1 MIGNKKLS
9 IILIVL
15 NILACIFVAFPI
27 IYAILGS
34 FMPPPQLS
42 QGMGA
47 NLIPWSFH
55 WKNYTDAFA
64 AVPLFGFIVNSFF
77 ISIAQMIL
85 QLIVGSLAA
94 YAFAMFDFRGKK
106 FAFMVVISTM
116 MIPFQ
121 SIVLANFQTIT
132 ALGLI
137 DTPWAI
143 IVPSIASAFTIFNL
157 RQSFASQPKE
167 LKEAA
172 DIDGC
177 RDFRFL
183 WQITIPI
190 NRPILSSCAIIAFIL
205 SWNDYLWPLLVTNS
219 IERRTLQIG
228 VSMMRNAMISNYGPI
243 LAAGVIAL
251 VPSLTEFIIC
261 QRQLISGL
269 AAGAVK
275 G

>member
-1 MIGNKKLS
+1 MIGKKKLS
-9 IILIVL
+9 AILIVL
-15 NILACIFVAFPI
+15 NLIACLVIAFPI

-34 FMPPPQLS
+34 LMPPVQLS

-47 NLIPWSFH
+47 NLIPNEFYWR
-55 WKNYTDAFA
+55 NYRDAFNK
-64 AVPLFGFIVNSFF
+64 VPLLMFIGNSFF
-77 ISIAQMIL
+77 ISIAIMAL

-94 YAFAMFDFRGKK
+94 YAFAMFDFHGKK
-106 FAFMVVISTM
+106 IAFMLVISTM

-132 ALGLI
+132 SFSLI
-137 DTPWAI
+137 DSPWAI
-143 IVPSIASAFTIFNL
+143 ILPSVASAFTIFNL
-157 RQSFASQPKE
+157 RQSFSAQPKE

-177 RDFRFL
+177 SDFRFL
-183 WQITIPI
+183 WQITVPI
-190 NRPILSSCAIIAFIL
+190 NRPILSSCAIIAFIF

-228 VSMMRNAMISNYGPI
+228 VSMMRNNMISDYGPI
-243 LAAGVIAL
+243 LAAVVIAL
-251 VPSLTEFIIC
+251 VPSLTVFVLC